1 MPRSSASMPT
11 ESGVTPVTA
20 PRPPPKNARAAS
32 VSNPRLVMSVSSS
45 AK

>member
-11 ESGVTPVTA
+11 FSGATWAA
-20 PRPPPKNARAAS
+20 PSFIFDAAS
-32 VSNPRLVMSVSSS
+32 VPKPRLVMSVSSS